1 MFISDKHSSL
11 WRSGVKDKEKN
22 KCYDISD
29 SSKME
34 EGWLKSSSNA
44 VFGHNAMPNP
54 PKSTARISDDDAVDT
69 DDAADHDTSQRKI
82 STGHDDEYAY
92 EDDYY
97 YEDELV
103 TMLFNIS
110 SLLGPLL

>member
-1 MFISDKHSSL
+1 
-11 WRSGVKDKEKN
+11 
-22 KCYDISD
+22 
-29 SSKME
+29 ME

-103 TMLFNIS
+103 TMLCNLS